1 MTKQVSSFKKEFK
14 ERTKESGTDK
24 NWLFIEIA
32 HKYQVTTCYRES
44 SAIYGGWYYE
54 TFVWERT
61 GSNAREDRKQIG
73 QLENCNPLEV
83 AQWVIDKGG
92 FNQDEW
98 DNRNEN
104 DQAS

>member
-1 MTKQVSSFKKEFK
+1 MRSEFQDKFEDATKD
-14 ERTKESGTDK
+14 GGIDK

-32 HKYQVTTCYRES
+32 HKFQVTTCYRES
-44 SAIYGGWYYE
+44 SAMYGGWYYE

-61 GSNAREDRKQIG
+61 GPCQREDRKQIG
-73 QLENCNPLEV
+73 QVENRDPFKV

-98 DNRNEN
+98 DNRE
-104 DQAS
+104 